1 MKRTA
6 PVLLLA
12 PLALA
17 GCNEKDS
24 DSIPRSFAAP
34 ELERAAG
41 NLACRTQEELTERA
55 DIAVRGTEILVAA
68 TGVLGERDIAESK
81 GQLEVLGREPIAAV
95 RNLAGVGRL
104 START
109 LAGRSPSWAARA
121 AKLAQ

>member
-1 MKRTA
+1 MKRAA

-12 PLALA
+12 LALA
-17 GCNEKDS
+17 GCNEKDL

-34 ELERAAG
+34 ELEQAAG

-68 TGVLGERDIAESK
+68 TGVLSERDIAESK

-95 RNLAGVGRL
+95 RNLAGAGPVVDCQNFGRQIAEL
-104 START
+104 GSQ
-109 LAGRSPSWAARA
+109 A

>member
-1 MKRTA
+1 MKRAA

-12 PLALA
+12 LALA
-17 GCNEKDS
+17 GCNEKDL

-68 TGVLGERDIAESK
+68 TGVLSERDIAETK

-95 RNLAGVGRL
+95 RNLAGAGQSPGRPAAIHL
-104 START
+104 SVSAR
-109 LAGRSPSWAARA
+109 PSLY
-121 AKLAQ
+121 LAQL